1 MKERYRGEIIR
12 QLEEILGY
20 EFSEKELSPDTRKK
34 IGELENY
41 YAKVMEANE
50 RINLIKKEQEE
61 NIDCICKLF
70 MGSIFPGVLFSI
82 TAYFYSP
89 VPLVLL
95 ILLVAGLFIYLYR
108 KDEKIE
114 KRLEIERENYHIISS
129 EYDAKLK
136 ELASYIHEELK
147 EIHRLKLR
155 PERVEYKVVVSYS
168 MDRGVLEVS
177 CPYCGASIE
186 LDKNK
191 VDINKYKCQYCGRT
205 FVIPKKI
212 LDLL

>member
-1 MKERYRGEIIR
+1 MKYREIIIQ
-12 QLEEILGY
+12 QLIKILGY

-41 YAKVMEANE
+41 YAKLVETYE
-50 RINLIKKEQEE
+50 RINSIKKEQEKVRKGVYVF
-61 NIDCICKLF
+61 IFLF
-70 MGSIFPGVLFSI
+70 FLGVIFIILPAVAVLF
-82 TAYFYSP
+82 F
-89 VPLVLL
+89 LL
-95 ILLVAGLFIYLYR
+95 SAVAIIFWNRGR
-108 KDEKIE
+108 EKAK
-114 KRLEIERENYHIISS
+114 KRLEMEINNYNIISS

-168 MDRGVLEVS
+168 MDKGVLEVS
-177 CPYCGASIE
+177 CPYCGANIE
-186 LDKNK
+186 LNKSK
-191 VDINKYKCQYCGRT
+191 VDINKYKCEYCGRT

>member
-1 MKERYRGEIIR
+1 MRYREIIIQ
-12 QLEEILGY
+12 QLIKILGY

-41 YAKVMEANE
+41 YAKLMETYE
-50 RINLIKKEQEE
+50 RINLIKKEQETS
-61 NIDCICKLF
+61 NKCIFVFIFLF
-70 MGSIFPGVLFSI
+70 FLGVIFIQLSLWAVAVLF
-82 TAYFYSP
+82 F
-89 VPLVLL
+89 LL
-95 ILLVAGLFIYLYR
+95 SAVVILYWISSS
-108 KDEKIE
+108 EKVK
-114 KRLEIERENYHIISS
+114 KRLEMESNNYHIISS

-136 ELASYIHEELK
+136 ELASYVHEELK
-147 EIHRLKLR
+147 EIHQLKLR

-177 CPYCGASIE
+177 CPYCGASIQ
-186 LDKNK
+186 LDKSK

-205 FVIPKKI
+205 FIIPKKI

>member
-1 MKERYRGEIIR
+1 MKYREIIIQ
-12 QLEEILGY
+12 QLIKILGY

-41 YAKVMEANE
+41 YAKLVETYE
-50 RINLIKKEQEE
+50 RINSIKKEQEKVRKGVYVF
-61 NIDCICKLF
+61 ILLF
-70 MGSIFPGVLFSI
+70 FLGVIFIILPAVAVLF
-82 TAYFYSP
+82 F
-89 VPLVLL
+89 LL
-95 ILLVAGLFIYLYR
+95 SAVAIIFWNRGR
-108 KDEKIE
+108 EKAK
-114 KRLEIERENYHIISS
+114 KRLEMEINNYNIISS

-168 MDRGVLEVS
+168 MDKGVLEVS
-177 CPYCGASIE
+177 CPYCGANIE
-186 LDKNK
+186 LNKSK
-191 VDINKYKCQYCGRT
+191 VDINKYKCEYCGRT